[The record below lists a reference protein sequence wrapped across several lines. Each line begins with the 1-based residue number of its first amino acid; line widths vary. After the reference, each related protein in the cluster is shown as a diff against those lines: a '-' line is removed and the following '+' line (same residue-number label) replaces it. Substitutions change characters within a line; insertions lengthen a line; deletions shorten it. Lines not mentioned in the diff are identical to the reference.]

1 MCIELEARRT
11 EYCISHIWMW
21 MLEGDGVVGSAA
33 RRTWVDVSAERVMLS
48 VAIFESFIG
57 RAKGRI
63 ALCEIENE
71 PQLPSEQR
79 TVKQPEELHEISV
92 INSRF

>member
-1 MCIELEARRT
+1 
-11 EYCISHIWMW
+11 

-71 PQLPSEQR
+71 PQLPSEPITR
-79 TVKQPEELHEISV
+79 VSMKAE
-92 INSRF
+92 RFRARYTHREQSSSLRSCTRYR